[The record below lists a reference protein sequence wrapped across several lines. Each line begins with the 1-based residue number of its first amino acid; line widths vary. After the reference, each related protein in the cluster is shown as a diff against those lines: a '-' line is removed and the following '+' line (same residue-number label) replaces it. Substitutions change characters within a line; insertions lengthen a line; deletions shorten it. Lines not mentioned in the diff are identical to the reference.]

1 VTKIKFDFVLGDVEE
16 LLKETNFR
24 LENIEKL
31 LEFILIPP
39 DMKKYALDKKKRME
53 KRGITADSL
62 NRY

>member
-1 VTKIKFDFVLGDVEE
+1 MKLDFVLGDVEE

-39 DMKKYALDKKKRME
+39 DMKKYAIDKKKRMK

>member
-1 VTKIKFDFVLGDVEE
+1 MKFDFVLGDVEE

-39 DMKKYALDKKKRME
+39 DMKKYAIDKKKRMK
-53 KRGITADSL
+53 KRDITADSL

>member
-39 DMKKYALDKKKRME
+39 DMKKYALDKKKRMK
-53 KRGITADSL
+53 KRNINADSL

>member
-1 VTKIKFDFVLGDVEE
+1 MKFDFVLGDVEE

-39 DMKKYALDKKKRME
+39 DMKKYQWGPTKRF
-53 KRGITADSL
+53 T
-62 NRY
+62 

>member
-1 VTKIKFDFVLGDVEE
+1 MKFDFVLGDVEE

-39 DMKKYALDKKKRME
+39 DMKKYALDKKKRMK

>member
-1 VTKIKFDFVLGDVEE
+1 MTKIKFDFVLGDVEE

-39 DMKKYALDKKKRME
+39 DMKKYALDKKKRMK
-53 KRGITADSL
+53 KRNINADSL